1 MYSRHS
7 MALLGTVRH
16 FAPPPQ
22 AADADGFLNLPPW
35 EGVPGGWDLPDYAL
49 GAADSGDLP
58 LITDL
63 PDTASGDVPL
73 SGLPSTPPPVIG
85 GGGEIDPGPNT
96 LPTDYVFEDDDGE
109 LVTGTY
115 TLDNLQYW
123 ALEIRTSGGALVQE
137 VTEHWAGSAVFNVDQ
152 APELEF
158 CTTLDAFDNFAT
170 VGNREIWLRDW
181 RRHLMGRFEIVRVE
195 RAYNGAARYF
205 RIQAQGIVARLSQAP
220 VITYSTPVDSVENED
235 GSITRTRHYSTAGVI
250 VQELLAFQ
258 TRTPFFS
265 VGYIDPAIR
274 DTARMFTADD
284 TNVMDALRQLQNSQP
299 VGRSGFLWI
308 DDQNRLQW
316 RLRIGVD
323 RAVLS
328 SSLPTPSL
336 RGATVR
342 MCLDEMATRV
352 YLFGALK
359 TTDTFTSLTDAGQ
372 PNDYLQANTGTY
384 GVRSARRTDNR
395 IKYPETLLAA
405 AQRILAETSVPYYEV
420 EVDTVDL
427 VKADG
432 DYGAVD
438 LWPGSEYR
446 IDDDTASPLSGVY
459 LTAQSVTYDLS
470 NPLAT
475 GIKLANRAR
484 RLSDIFDRILGQ
496 LNPTVDEDTLL
507 ENWEGEEDGDPYPR
521 HFSRMVAR
529 SMEEATDPDTP
540 VGESLADAFRELL
553 ESYIPP
559 FDTESGPNENNIAD
573 ALQDHETRIQEL
585 EEGEVVLDYGAQTDI
600 KPVVAGDAVAGTLDK
615 VARADHQ
622 HKGVPIL
629 TETSAPT
636 VPNTPCLWFEVD
648 SNGKPL
654 KMYAAMLEGATMVWA
669 CISHL
674 EAEEGS

>member
-1 MYSRHS
+1 MYSRHG

-35 EGVPGGWDLPDYAL
+35 EGVPNGWDVPDYTL

-63 PDTASGDVPL
+63 PDTASGDLPL
-73 SGLPSTPPPVIG
+73 SGLPNTPPPVND
-85 GGGEIDPGPNT
+85 GGEIDPGDNT
-96 LPTDYVFEDDDGE
+96 LPTDYVFEDADGE

-123 ALEIRTSGGALVQE
+123 SLEIRTSGGALVQE

-205 RIQAQGIVARLSQAP
+205 RVQAQGIVARLSQAP
-220 VITYSTPVDSVENED
+220 VITYSTPVDERENED
-235 GSITRTRHYSTAGVI
+235 GSVTRTRRYSSVGTI
-250 VQELLAFQ
+250 VSELLAFQ
-258 TRTPFFS
+258 TRTPYFS
-265 VGYIDPAIR
+265 VGYIDPSIR
-274 DTARMFTADD
+274 DTSRIFAVDD

-299 VGRSGFLWI
+299 AGRSGFLWI
-308 DDQNRLQW
+308 DDQNKLQW
-316 RLRIGVD
+316 RLRIGID

-372 PNDYLQANTGTY
+372 PNDYIQANTATY

-438 LWPGSEYR
+438 LWPGSEYL
-446 IDDDTASPLSGVY
+446 IDDDTASPLSSVY

-496 LNPTVDEDTLL
+496 LNPTVDEETLL
-507 ENWEGEEDGDPYPR
+507 ENWEAEDDDDPYPS
-521 HFSRMVAR
+521 HFTRMVAR

-540 VGESLADAFRELL
+540 VGESLAEAFRRLL
-553 ESYIPP
+553 EDYIPD
-559 FDTESGPNENNIAD
+559 FDTDSGPNENNIAD
-573 ALQDHETRIQEL
+573 ALQDHETRIQTL
-585 EEGEVVLDYGAQTDI
+585 EDSEVVLDYGAQSDI
-600 KPVVAGDAVAGTLDK
+600 KPVVAGDAVAGTSDK

-629 TETSAPT
+629 TATTAPT
-636 VPNTPCLWFEVD
+636 VPNTPCLWFQVD

-654 KMYAAMLEGATMVWA
+654 KMYAAMLEDAGMVWA
-669 CISHL
+669 LISHL